1 MKNNDSEIKIVD
13 NIQNE
18 NLVPYSSSSLPLN
31 NQEILSNVQCL
42 NIKNENNN
50 NLNQNNYQNVRIENI
65 IKLQRIWKKRKKILK
80 WKNLGF
86 NFLLLLL
93 LFNFLS

>member
-18 NLVPYSSSSLPLN
+18 NLVSYSSSSSLPSN
-31 NQEILSNVQCL
+31 NQEILSNVQYL

-86 NFLLLLL
+86 NFFFL